1 MMFTLNNL
9 KKCIYNSQRFISI
22 SIYIFTLYIY
32 LFWEIFAKHFIKIE
46 IGEDR
51 N

>member
-9 KKCIYNSQRFISI
+9 KKCIYSI